1 MLGASPM
8 WAEYDVAFHLLTT
21 ASLYQ
26 VQSDRRDAAQMD
38 DQAAPYY
45 EDLVEHNPSV
55 ATFDQD
61 LVEDFQGRV
70 NAPEHENDRTKR
82 RPGRKTPWPSGFGKS
97 IFIQTSPNCGNLP
110 PTRSRPTPKSPNGSL
125 SQPPRSRSSLSATH
139 GYVPSDRNGRAGNP
153 APLYNVAGG
162 SSDRQ

>member
-26 VQSDRRDAAQMD
+26 VQSDWRHAAQMD

-70 NAPEHENDRTKR
+70 NAPEHENDRAQATA
-82 RPGRKTPWPSGFGKS
+82 
-97 IFIQTSPNCGNLP
+97 
-110 PTRSRPTPKSPNGSL
+110 GSKDAVAFWIRQVDL
-125 SQPPRSRSSLSATH
+125 HPDIPELRQLAADALKADAKVAQWLTQPASTQP
-139 GYVPSDRNGRAGNP
+139 
-153 APLYNVAGG
+153 
-162 SSDRQ
+162 